1 MFLMHLN
8 EKSKLDD
15 VLKVLKD
22 DLGGDDDHDGYIYS
36 QALLKKLTY
45 ANEPLEIRFIDITG
59 IGFYSLTMA
68 GASVENMF
76 SGLMALHCNYSINFD
91 YFTQVMSSIS
101 DVASNAY
108 VIKKPFKE
116 INLTGLNWQ
125 DAYIRYTRTDNPS
138 HSHSFNINGAHT
150 IFNNNK
156 ISYDVDP
163 SLMYESSMFNGC
175 IGYFDAGDRENSCSG
190 FVMRMQC
197 SCQSLT
203 DKTFANYS
211 FFVSLDEGNPFILM
225 EDGKVVTEERF
236 KLYVEQ
242 HVYKLLHRAFSL
254 TGVGP
259 GTVTELK
266 TFTPTEMKD
275 LVNIHEMVKM

>member
-1 MFLMHLN
+1 MHLN

-22 DLGGDDDHDGYIYS
+22 DLGGDDNPDGYIYS

-59 IGFYSLTMA
+59 IGFYSMTMA

-76 SGLMALHCNYSINFD
+76 SGLMALHCNYGINFD
-91 YFTQVMSSIS
+91 YFTQVMCSIS

-108 VIKKPFKE
+108 VIKKPFKD

-138 HSHSFNINGAHT
+138 HSHSFNINGDHT

-156 ISYDVDP
+156 VTYAVEP
-163 SLMYESSMFNGC
+163 SLLYEPSMFNGC
-175 IGYFDAGDRENSCSG
+175 IGYFDAGNRENSRSG

-197 SCQSLT
+197 SCISLT
-203 DKTFANYS
+203 DNSSSNYS
-211 FFVSLDEGNPFILM
+211 FFVSLDESNPFILM

-242 HVYKLLHRAFSL
+242 HVYKILYRAFSL

-259 GTVTELK
+259 ETVTELK
-266 TFTPTEMKD
+266 TFTRTEMQDVVK
-275 LVNIHEMVKM
+275 IHEMVKM

>member
-1 MFLMHLN
+1 MHLN

-22 DLGGDDDHDGYIYS
+22 DLGGDENDDGYIYS

-59 IGFYSLTMA
+59 IGFYSMAMA

-76 SGLMALHCNYSINFD
+76 SGLMALHCNYGINFD
-91 YFTQVMSSIS
+91 YFTQVMCSIS

-108 VIKKPFKE
+108 VIKKPFKD

-138 HSHSFNINGAHT
+138 HSHSFNINGDHT

-156 ISYDVDP
+156 VTYAVEP
-163 SLMYESSMFNGC
+163 SLLYEPSMFNGC
-175 IGYFDAGDRENSCSG
+175 IGYFDAGERENSCSG

-197 SCQSLT
+197 SCRSLT
-203 DKTFANYS
+203 DKSVINYS
-211 FFVSLDEGNPFILM
+211 FFVSLDESNPFILM
-225 EDGKVVTEERF
+225 EDGRVVTEERF

-242 HVYKLLHRAFSL
+242 HVYKILYRAFSL

-259 GTVTELK
+259 ETVTELK
-266 TFTPTEMKD
+266 TFTRTEMQDVVK
-275 LVNIHEMVKM
+275 IHEMVKM

>member
-1 MFLMHLN
+1 MHLN

-15 VLKVLKD
+15 VLKVLKN
-22 DLGGDDDHDGYIYS
+22 DLGGDDVDDGYIYS

-59 IGFYSLTMA
+59 LGFYSLTMA

-91 YFTQVMSSIS
+91 YFNKVMRAIS
-101 DVASNAY
+101 DVASKAY

-125 DAYIRYTRTDNPS
+125 DAYIRYTRTDNQS
-138 HSHSFNINGAHT
+138 HRHSFNINGAHT

-156 ISYDVDP
+156 VSYDVEP
-163 SLMYESSMFNGC
+163 SLMYESSTFNGC
-175 IGYFDAGDRENSCSG
+175 IGYFDAGNRDNSCSG

-197 SCQSLT
+197 SCRSLT
-203 DKTFANYS
+203 DHSFANYS
-211 FFVSLDEGNPFILM
+211 FFVSLDENNPFILM
-225 EDGKVVTEERF
+225 EDGKIVTEERF
-236 KLYVEQ
+236 KFYVEQ
-242 HVYKLLHRAFSL
+242 HLYKFLYRTFIS
-254 TGVGP
+254 TGVG
-259 GTVTELK
+259 TDTINELK
-266 TFTPTEMKD
+266 AFTKTEMQDIVK
-275 LVNIHEMVKM
+275 IHEMVKM